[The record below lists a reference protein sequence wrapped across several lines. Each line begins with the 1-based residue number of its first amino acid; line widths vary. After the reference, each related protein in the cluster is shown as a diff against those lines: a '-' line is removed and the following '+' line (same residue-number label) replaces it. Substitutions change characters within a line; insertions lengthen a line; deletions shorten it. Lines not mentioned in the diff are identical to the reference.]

1 MTGEKRGKVII
12 ITLEE
17 LAAADPDSI
26 IFVPCGYDLER
37 SAQELLKT
45 TLLQSE
51 GTIPVLISPAR

>member
-1 MTGEKRGKVII
+1 MTGEKRGKVVI

-17 LAAADPDSI
+17 LAVADPDSI

-51 GTIPVLISPAR
+51 GTIPVLISTAR